1 MCLNRTL
8 PASVAIG
15 HTLDPL
21 STAASA
27 ELIRAAAP
35 SASAEWIAECVRA
48 GTGSPLLLH
57 ALLEDVGND
66 HASPLP
72 ELSAALYPGAYPGAV
87 DWWLNSAGSVTRQ
100 VARALAVAEQDGLR
114 KPVEELSRF
123 IATACGTDPARTLGW
138 LTAMKRLGVLHEAE
152 PGALAY
158 THPLLRDA
166 VLGDWPTEHREAI
179 SRSFAETML
188 SNGDH
193 AETVARQ
200 LLRSRPGGRTWA
212 LRSLEDA
219 ASTAA
224 GGDRPE
230 AAIRYLRRA
239 LAESDAAA
247 PPHRPLHQLGTMEY
261 RHGNGSTGVQ
271 QLHEALLIAAGPR
284 ARARTAIALGTALTE
299 RGDFQDAIGLLRATK
314 QDLSGDPAATWSIDA
329 AALLLAER
337 SQGVRLPGQRQPLT
351 GTARS
356 SLASVSADRAL
367 LVRHDVLAG
376 EVAAQRAMALVR
388 SSLSEPSDD
397 LSEPFLL
404 SSAASVA
411 LWADGTQEAE
421 GLAERGLEEPSWT
434 RLHPVGHSL
443 HAVRTEIALV
453 RGDYKAALS
462 ASKPR
467 GRPTGAFR

>member
-1 MCLNRTL
+1 
-8 PASVAIG
+8 
-15 HTLDPL
+15 
-21 STAASA
+21 
-27 ELIRAAAP
+27 
-35 SASAEWIAECVRA
+35 
-48 GTGSPLLLH
+48 
-57 ALLEDVGND
+57 
-66 HASPLP
+66 
-72 ELSAALYPGAYPGAV
+72 
-87 DWWLNSAGSVTRQ
+87 
-100 VARALAVAEQDGLR
+100 
-114 KPVEELSRF
+114 
-123 IATACGTDPARTLGW
+123 
-138 LTAMKRLGVLHEAE
+138 
-152 PGALAY
+152 
-158 THPLLRDA
+158 
-166 VLGDWPTEHREAI
+166 
-179 SRSFAETML
+179 
-188 SNGDH
+188 
-193 AETVARQ
+193 
-200 LLRSRPGGRTWA
+200 
-212 LRSLEDA
+212 
-219 ASTAA
+219 
-224 GGDRPE
+224 
-230 AAIRYLRRA
+230 
-239 LAESDAAA
+239 
-247 PPHRPLHQLGTMEY
+247 MEY